1 MAGTRLL
8 SCRAHSLLRLRVC
21 RPIVAML
28 VYTFYPPPAD
38 LAWIACA
45 LALAG
50 EQTPS
55 KTFSEAS

>member
-1 MAGTRLL
+1 
-8 SCRAHSLLRLRVC
+8 LLRLRVC